1 MFRGVKGGHVSNV
14 MHLVSCESNTG
25 CFFFLFF
32 FRSSKNRSHSAAIF
46 FCVLVLHMHFFNHL

>member
-25 CFFFLFF
+25 FFGFLVFLGLQKTEVTVLLYIFLCVSVTYAFF
-32 FRSSKNRSHSAAIF
+32 
-46 FCVLVLHMHFFNHL
+46 

>member
-25 CFFFLFF
+25 FFGFLVFLGLQ
-32 FRSSKNRSHSAAIF
+32 KTEVTVLLYIF
-46 FCVLVLHMHFFNHL
+46 FVC